1 MKFPSPMM
9 AELNAEAPPDELV
22 TSAIDITSHSS
33 FTPIEYAVL
42 LERVESLA
50 SADSAVETLQLSA
63 QLLQEIGISV
73 HRLKFDC
80 CGHTNEWK
88 QSLTKSDARGS
99 SVSFHFGAV
108 ALELFCTSDASHHAE
123 RAVSAILKACALQV
137 ERCLRRVWQSTASL
151 TQKGSAG
158 LTSEDVKESLCVSA
172 RARHLQANVLRVAR
186 LPFNLLI
193 TGETGTGKTLAARE
207 IHRCSSRDG
216 KPFMELNC
224 ANLPEQLVESELFGY
239 RKGAFTGADHD
250 QKGLFEEAD
259 GGTLFLD
266 EIGDLPPSVQNKL
279 LKAIE
284 EKQIKRL
291 GTNRFTTCDVR
302 IIAATSRNLQ
312 EMICDGT
319 FREDLYC
326 RLATLKIETP
336 ALHERREDVPNF
348 VTLFLRE
355 AATEVSRASGHR
367 AAYRIEVGA
376 VEMLALHRWT
386 GNLRALRNAVYELT
400 SYTAANG
407 LLTMEQVQAYLTEQ
421 IREHSRRIKSSDVQR
436 TKITDKA
443 SHTSE
448 IQARL
453 VLDFLR
459 AIAEEGDIVLPIE
472 VCVLRRGE
480 TLKQWTTRIKRCG
493 IEAARH
499 SSGGTLDQT
508 AARLGLTRSSFK
520 GQVRRIRSK

>member
-1 MKFPSPMM
+1 MT
-9 AELNAEAPPDELV
+9 AELSVEPPSDELV
-22 TSAIDITSHSS
+22 TSAVEINSHSS
-33 FTPIEYAVL
+33 FTLTEYAAL

-50 SADSAVETLQLSA
+50 STDSAVETLHLSS
-63 QLLQEIGISV
+63 QLLQEIGIGV

-80 CGHTNEWK
+80 CGNTGELK
-88 QSLTKSDARGS
+88 QSLTKSDAWRS
-99 SVSFHFGAV
+99 PVSFHFGAV
-108 ALELFCTSDASHHAE
+108 VLDLFCARDASYHAE
-123 RAVSAILKACALQV
+123 RAVSAILKACALQI
-137 ERCLRRVWQSTASL
+137 ERCLRRTSQFTASP
-151 TQKGSAG
+151 TQRDSAR
-158 LTSEDVKESLCVSA
+158 LTSEDANGSLCVSA
-172 RARHLQANVLRVAR
+172 RSRQLRSDIQRVAR

-207 IHRCSSRDG
+207 IHRRSSRDG

-224 ANLPEQLVESELFGY
+224 ANLPEQLVEAELFGY

-266 EIGDLPPSVQNKL
+266 EIGDLASSVQNKL

-284 EKQIKRL
+284 EKQFKRL
-291 GTNRFTTCDVR
+291 GTNHFTTCDVR

-326 RLATLKIETP
+326 RLATLKVKTP
-336 ALHERREDVPNF
+336 ALDERREDVPDF

-355 AATEVSRASGHR
+355 AATEISRASGQR
-367 AAYRIEVGA
+367 IDYRIEIGA
-376 VEMLALHRWT
+376 VELLAAHSWT
-386 GNLRALRNAVYELT
+386 GNIRALRNAVYELT
-400 SYTAANG
+400 SYAAENE
-407 LLTMEQVQAYLTEQ
+407 LLTMEQVQAYLAKQLREQ
-421 IREHSRRIKSSDVQR
+421 SKRINSSGVQS
-436 TKITDKA
+436 TSVTNKA
-443 SHTSE
+443 SYTPE
-448 IQARL
+448 TQARL
-453 VLDFLR
+453 ILDSLR
-459 AIAEEGDIVLPIE
+459 AVAEDGDIVLPIE
-472 VCVLRRGE
+472 VCLLRRGE
-480 TLKQWTTRIKRCG
+480 TLKQWTTRVKRCG

-499 SSGGTLDQT
+499 SSGGTLDKT